1 MSKCPIESNN
11 HILNLWIGRNCSP
24 GPTASLGCT
33 MRSDKLL
40 PSRAWEL
47 RLMQALRSLW
57 KELSVLPR
65 VSLWVVLP
73 RSFQPL
79 WVTSSQDSWRVKFA
93 LMRSSMAC
101 QMVSR
106 RSLPMIRPIKKWSF
120 PFVGMEDIE
129 GETGRR
135 TSSERVSGTPRSR
148 ARDWRER
155 WGQILSMEGD
165 EFETY

>member
-1 MSKCPIESNN
+1 
-11 HILNLWIGRNCSP
+11 
-24 GPTASLGCT
+24 
-33 MRSDKLL
+33 
-40 PSRAWEL
+40 
-47 RLMQALRSLW
+47 
-57 KELSVLPR
+57 
-65 VSLWVVLP
+65 
-73 RSFQPL
+73 
-79 WVTSSQDSWRVKFA
+79 
-93 LMRSSMAC
+93 MAC

-155 WGQILSMEGD
+155 
-165 EFETY
+165 